1 MKYQNILVP
10 IDFSDGS
17 SLALSHAV
25 DYARTMGSTIHL
37 LHIIQPITYPIGME
51 IAHYNFSDVEKEMI
65 ETAQNNLTE
74 LSQSA
79 ENSNVKFVV
88 NVKIGSS
95 SSTSI
100 IEYCYDTNIDL
111 VCIATHGSSG
121 LEHFLFGS
129 TTEKVLRKANCP
141 VLVVRMHK

>member
-1 MKYQNILVP
+1 MRYKNILVP
-10 IDFSDGS
+10 VDFSDGS
-17 SLALSHAV
+17 NLALSHAV
-25 DYARTMGSTIHL
+25 DYAKTMGSTIHL
-37 LHIIQPITYPIGME
+37 LHIIQPISYPIGME

-65 ETAQNNLTE
+65 ETSKRNLTD
-74 LSQSA
+74 LTNLN
-79 ENSNVKFVV
+79 ENSGVKFEVAV
-88 NVKIGSS
+88 NIGSS

-100 IEYCYDTNIDL
+100 IDFCKSENIDL

-141 VLVVRMHK
+141 VLVVRMQH